1 MADGISGCQNID
13 LVKSIDDLDLDQC
26 KLSDLSV
33 KDLRRIC
40 ELVGLSVEDEVFP
53 YLFYDGNIQQITSST
68 DGVDSHTVQQVRS
81 QEDYVLAAKECL
93 DLREEMEVMFEQD
106 PNQLLDIEKEL
117 LEQDP
122 DLLAE
127 IMSDILAKD
136 PKLLSAIEKKIQ
148 LEDPKLYQE
157 LQVETGDS
165 VDENGFGSVLKS
177 LKERPDLVADLISQ
191 MLTSTPSIFDD
202 ADESAAGGL
211 EDYFQMNEE
220 EVDGVEEEEIAA
232 FLKAGNIL
240 NNEEL

>member
-1 MADGISGCQNID
+1 VADGSSGCQNID
-13 LVKSIDDLDLDQC
+13 MLKSIDDLDLDQC
-26 KLSDLSV
+26 NLSDLSV

-40 ELVGLSVEDEVFP
+40 ELVGLNVEDEVFP
-53 YLFYDGNIQQITSST
+53 YLFDDINI
-68 DGVDSHTVQQVRS
+68 DEVNPHTVQQVRS

-106 PNQLLDIEKEL
+106 PNQLLDFEKEL

-136 PKLLSAIEKKIQ
+136 PKLLAAIEKKIQ

-191 MLTSTPSIFDD
+191 MLTSVPSIFDD

-220 EVDGVEEEEIAA
+220 EIDGVEEEEIAA
-232 FLKAGNIL
+232 LLKAGKIL